1 MERKERGKLRMT
13 TKILVEGMR
22 VNPVVIFQSYL
33 DNYPCLGIRTRK
45 IKKLKNNKRKRN
57 TEQAREF

>member
-33 DNYPCLGIRTRK
+33 DNYPSLGIRTRK

>member
-1 MERKERGKLRMT
+1 MT

-33 DNYPCLGIRTRK
+33 DNYPSLGIRTRK